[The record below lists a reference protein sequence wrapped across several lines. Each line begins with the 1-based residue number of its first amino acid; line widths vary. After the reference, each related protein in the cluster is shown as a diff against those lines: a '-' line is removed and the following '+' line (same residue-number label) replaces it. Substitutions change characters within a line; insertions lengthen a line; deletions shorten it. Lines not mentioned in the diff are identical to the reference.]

1 MDRFATEEQQ
11 VEAIK
16 SFWKEYGVYIVV
28 GAVVGLLGL
37 FGYRYYEDSQ
47 IARTAQASDT
57 YSAIEQYDPSSAAV
71 TQLMADFADTGYS
84 LLAQLRAA
92 AQAVADENW
101 EQAKTLYQ
109 SLLAS
114 EPAIELAHVA
124 ALNLAKVHY
133 QLEDYEAV
141 LATTEQLSLASF
153 VAQKN
158 ELAGDALS
166 QLGRY
171 AEAQQAYARA
181 IDETSNPSPILQLKM
196 DNLAH
201 QESQMNLS
209 STGDSD

>member
-16 SFWKEYGVYIVV
+16 RFWKEYGVYIVV

-37 FGYRYYEDSQ
+37 FGFRYYEDSQ
-47 IARTAQASDT
+47 VAKTSQASDT
-57 YSAIEQYDPSSAAV
+57 YSAIEQYDPSADAV
-71 TQLMADFADTGYS
+71 KQLLADFADTGYG

-92 AQAVADENW
+92 AQAVSDENYD
-101 EQAKTLYQ
+101 QAKTLYQ
-109 SLLAS
+109 RLLAAQ
-114 EPAIELAHVA
+114 PTTELADVA

-133 QLEDYEAV
+133 QLEEYEAV

-153 VAQKN
+153 AAQKN
-158 ELAGDALS
+158 ELSADALT
-166 QLGRY
+166 QLGRF

-181 IDETSNPSPILQLKM
+181 IEEMANPSPILQLKM

-209 STGDSD
+209 STGDSE